1 MKIDIGAVILGVIL
15 GAGAFLVIPKLV
27 GTLNGGYGYGEPS
40 NIHFYCIET
49 KAK

>member
-27 GTLNGGYGYGEPS
+27 GTLNGGYGYGKHKII
-40 NIHFYCIET
+40 N
-49 KAK
+49 